1 MGTFLWLAQRVSSM
15 IILSYVLLVMISY
28 YLKPYETNALVWYV
42 DIHTIEMKIFTVLFL
57 VVMIT
62 HALQGLKAI
71 EDDYFTER
79 TIGMFLPGF
88 DNLAKILRFL
98 YRGFILLVIK
108 SSTKF
113 SNCDLVNLI
122 FKCFGPDASA
132 VMNGKLTSV

>member
-57 VVMIT
+57 IVMIT

-98 YRGFILLVIK
+98 YRGFILLVIFIL
-108 SSTKF
+108 SYVVVF
-113 SNCDLVNLI
+113 SYLMEL
-122 FKCFGPDASA
+122 
-132 VMNGKLTSV
+132 